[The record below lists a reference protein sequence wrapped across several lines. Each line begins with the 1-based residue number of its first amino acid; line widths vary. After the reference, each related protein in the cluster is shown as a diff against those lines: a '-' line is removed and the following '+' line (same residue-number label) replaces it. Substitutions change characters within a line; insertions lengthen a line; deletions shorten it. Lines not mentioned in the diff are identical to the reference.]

1 MRFLSAAVFLF
12 HRIEPCRRPTGVAAD
27 WTQRR
32 MQQIQSQMGPMM
44 QQAATKM
51 LEATLIA
58 MAKPENAALL
68 ADFTRNYY
76 EALIKRGFTPE
87 QALQIVIAAGAPRG
101 TISVGDAR
109 HRRVEDLAA
118 SPSGACR
125 ACSTILRRR
134 QLDGID
140 APREHQ

>member
-12 HRIEPCRRPTGVAAD
+12 IGSSLAAAQQASPPD
-27 WTQRR
+27 STQRR
-32 MQQIQSQMGPMM
+32 MQQIQSQMGPMI
-44 QQAATKM
+44 QQAATNM

-101 TISVGDAR
+101 TIPGR
-109 HRRVEDLAA
+109 
-118 SPSGACR
+118 
-125 ACSTILRRR
+125 
-134 QLDGID
+134 
-140 APREHQ
+140 